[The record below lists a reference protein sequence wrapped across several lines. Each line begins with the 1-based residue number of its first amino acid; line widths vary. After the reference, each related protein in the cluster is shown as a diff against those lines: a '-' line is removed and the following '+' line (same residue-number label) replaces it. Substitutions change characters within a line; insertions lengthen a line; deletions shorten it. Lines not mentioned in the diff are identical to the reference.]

1 MERKWIIIIAIIGIL
16 LGITGGI
23 LISNRG
29 KTSRMNVISE
39 EELAQS
45 QIEAGMQEG
54 NNQVMETASMNNN
67 ISPNGVLVQKSYYQ
81 DCDHLIRKVY
91 DIPEDLIN
99 QNEEAVKE
107 KYPGWKI
114 EKYTPTEITLYQEF
128 NGFCDEHYVAR
139 EHNGYIG
146 IYTVN
151 KQGVETLKEDTE
163 ITTLYL
169 PEEDL
174 ERLKIGIS
182 IVGERNL
189 YNFLEDYE

>member
-1 MERKWIIIIAIIGIL
+1 MERKWIILIAILGIL
-16 LGITGGI
+16 VGIAGGI
-23 LISNRG
+23 FVSRRG
-29 KTSRMNVISE
+29 ETSRMNVISE
-39 EELAQS
+39 EELAKS
-45 QIEAGMQEG
+45 QIEEVNQEAV
-54 NNQVMETASMNNN
+54 NQVIETVSINNN
-67 ISPNGVLVQKSYYQ
+67 ISPNSVLVQKSYYQ
-81 DCDHLIRKVY
+81 ACDHLIRKTY
-91 DIPEDLIN
+91 DIPEELIN

-128 NGFCDEHYVAR
+128 NGLCDEHYVAR

-146 IYTVN
+146 IYTIN
-151 KQGVETLKEDTE
+151 QQGVETFKEDTE

-174 ERLKIGIS
+174 ERLKVGIS
-182 IVGERNL
+182 IVGEKNL

>member
-1 MERKWIIIIAIIGIL
+1 MERKWIIVIAIIGIL
-16 LGITGGI
+16 LGITGGV

-45 QIEAGMQEG
+45 QIEAGIQEE

-67 ISPNGVLVQKSYYQ
+67 ISPNGVLVQKSYYK

-174 ERLKIGIS
+174 ERLKMGIS